1 MKFVRIQV
9 ILKELTP
16 QMRYMYHCGSKLGWS
31 PLFYFHV
38 PRTDSDWSPH
48 VAIFGDMGNENAQ
61 ALPRLQAEA
70 QSQMYDAMLHVGDF
84 AYDMH
89 SENAKVGDQFMRQI
103 EPVAAYVPY
112 MVVPGNHEE
121 R

>member
-1 MKFVRIQV
+1 MV
-9 ILKELTP
+9 LKGLTSE
-16 QMRYMYHCGSKLGWS
+16 QTYVYHCGSHLGWS
-31 PLFYFHV
+31 SEFWFVV
-38 PRTDSDWSPH
+38 PRNDSDWSPR

-61 ALPRLQAEA
+61 ALPRLQVETHYG
-70 QSQMYDAMLHVGDF
+70 MYDAAIHIGDF

-89 SENAKVGDQFMRQI
+89 SDNALVGDQFMRQI
-103 EPVAAYVPY
+103 EPIAAYLPY

>member
-1 MKFVRIQV
+1 MP
-9 ILKELTP
+9 E
-16 QMRYMYHCGSKLGWS
+16 MRYVYHCGSDFGWS
-31 PLFYFHV
+31 PEFSFTV
-38 PRTDSDWSPH
+38 PRVDSKWSPH

-61 ALPRLQAEA
+61 SLPRLQAEA
-70 QSQMYDAMLHVGDF
+70 QRQMYDTIIHVGDF

-89 SENAKVGDQFMRQI
+89 SENSLVGDQFMRQI
-103 EPVAAYVPY
+103 EPIAAYLPY